1 MMASCVISATIDNVK
16 YVYGVAPPVANSK
29 PGNILEANSLDC
41 FGNALQKPGDSFALI
56 KGDNP
61 LTGPFYID
69 GAEPGDTLVVH
80 ILDLQVDG
88 KQGVGT
94 FSPGFGAVNATHYT
108 PMLETKPLPEKMWF
122 YPIDAEKNTATFQAL
137 DSNFKVSFPLHPFL
151 GCIGVAPA
159 NGEARS
165 SIVPAEFGGNMDAPE
180 VSKGNT
186 LYLPVNV
193 TGALFY
199 FGDGHAA
206 MGDGEVAGS
215 AVEVPMRARLR
226 LDLLKKKR
234 IDWPRLE
241 NENEI
246 MTTGIYRPV
255 DDAVRIAVT
264 ELVHWIHA
272 DYGLSDL
279 DAYELCSKVCKL
291 HLTEMVDPNYVV
303 VASMEK
309 KYLARKTAR
318 EDSFRLSRLRDRET
332 AFILVQMFSKEVLDH
347 FQESAQRRR
356 TSRRHS
362 IRGGQQSGLRG
373 CSAPGGTRRERR
385 IIGSA
390 ISLPRLH
397 HFDRLRFAADGTAD
411 RKSDSR
417 ELAEITAETLVC
429 FVRRIAAGNH
439 ARRASGRRRSAS
451 AAASNLPDPAPNLS
465 ASKKFRRLASTGWRV
480 LPVRADR
487 SDSGRSHLRWLQLP
501 PLRPLCAHTTARAPW
516 SSGAPAVRHTPRPK
530 KSLDGRGGLR
540 TPERPPARGDDKKL
554 VNQTA
559 HQRCS

>member
-1 MMASCVISATIDNVK
+1 MILRLCLLSFACVLTVAAQSASPTANDGVVRYHATIDSVK
-16 YVYGVAPPVANSK
+16 YVYGVAPAVANVK

-41 FGNALQKPGDSFALI
+41 FGNVLQKPGDSFALI

-61 LTGPFYID
+61 LTGPFYIN
-69 GAEPGDTLVVH
+69 GAEPGDTLVVN

-94 FSPGFGAVNATHYT
+94 FSPGFGAANATHYT
-108 PMLETKPLPEKMWF
+108 PVLETKPLPEKMWF

-159 NGEARS
+159 NGEVRS

-193 TGALFY
+193 AGALFY

-215 AVEVPMRARLR
+215 AVEVPMRVRLR
-226 LDLLKKKR
+226 LDLLKNKR
-234 IDWPRLE
+234 IEWPRLE
-241 NENEI
+241 NESEI

-272 DYGLSDL
+272 DYGLSEL

-309 KYLARKTAR
+309 K
-318 EDSFRLSRLRDRET
+318 F
-332 AFILVQMFSKEVLDH
+332 
-347 FQESAQRRR
+347 
-356 TSRRHS
+356 
-362 IRGGQQSGLRG
+362 
-373 CSAPGGTRRERR
+373 
-385 IIGSA
+385 
-390 ISLPRLH
+390 
-397 HFDRLRFAADGTAD
+397 
-411 RKSDSR
+411 
-417 ELAEITAETLVC
+417 
-429 FVRRIAAGNH
+429 
-439 ARRASGRRRSAS
+439 
-451 AAASNLPDPAPNLS
+451 
-465 ASKKFRRLASTGWRV
+465 
-480 LPVRADR
+480 
-487 SDSGRSHLRWLQLP
+487 LP
-501 PLRPLCAHTTARAPW
+501 PLN
-516 SSGAPAVRHTPRPK
+516 
-530 KSLDGRGGLR
+530 
-540 TPERPPARGDDKKL
+540 PAR
-554 VNQTA
+554 
-559 HQRCS
+559 